1 MNKRIL
7 WIVLVITLVACNNKK
22 NEPIVR
28 AEWLVGTWESKDD
41 LGNASYESWEK
52 ISDNELSGRSYVIM
66 EADTFVIETIQLL
79 QQKDSLFYTATVNG
93 QNENQPIRFS
103 LVSLSENTMSFENV
117 KHDFPQVVSYRK
129 INSDSLV
136 AEISGHK
143 DGTEL
148 KIAIP
153 MRKIK

>member
-7 WIVLVITLVACNNKK
+7 WIILIITLTACNNKK
-22 NEPIVR
+22 SEPINH

-41 LGNASYESWEK
+41 FGNASYESWEK
-52 ISDNELSGRSYVIM
+52 ISKHELSGKSYVIM

-79 QQKDSLFYTATVNG
+79 QQKDSLFYIATVNG
-93 QNENQPIRFS
+93 QNKNQPIRFS
-103 LVSLSENTMSFENV
+103 LVSLSEDAMSFENA
-117 KHDFPQVVSYRK
+117 KHNFPQAVSYK
-129 INSDSLV
+129 KTNSDSLV

-143 DGTEL
+143 DGEEL